1 MFEKIILRDLS
12 IPLAKRKGHS
22 PYYWCPSPSAKGG
35 IGFYSSSQ
43 DALAMDRAG
52 SPVNLRLEWANDHIE
67 HSWTARTIGY
77 HASPYGDG
85 DTIQPIIA
93 RLPVAEAS
101 RGRGFLAGW
110 TMGAGMCGTLEP
122 EIYSEERDAAYVAHS
137 IAERAADRE
146 REEEAKYQAVQ
157 RIEDAKGE
165 LAIIRRD
172 VLALIVEAKG
182 KVFGSR
188 VCAALRQH
196 VTGRLSER
204 RALFEE
210 IEELEKDYWSVIPC

>member
-52 SPVNLRLEWANDHIE
+52 SPVNLRLEWANVHLH
-67 HSWTARTIGY
+67 HSRLSHTTGY
-77 HASPYGDG
+77 YADPYGDG
-85 DTIQPIIA
+85 DTLQPIIA
-93 RLPVAEAS
+93 RLP

-122 EIYSEERDAAYVAHS
+122 EIYSEERDAAYAAHS
-137 IAERAADRE
+137 IAENVAEDECDRE
-146 REEEAKYQAVQ
+146 TEYQAKQ

-182 KVFGSR
+182 KGFGSR

-196 VTGRLSER
+196 VTGRLAKR
-204 RALFEE
+204 RELFEE
-210 IEELEKDYWSVIPC
+210 IEKLENDYWNVIPC